1 MSHTDGPQF
10 FVQESGTTSAGAWRG
25 FFGAISAAEAL
36 LSGLAEFAGDALL
49 HKADE
54 LAARRRRGVGL
65 GTEQVLAGDDLP
77 DFVAV
82 RERLKRG
89 RVEARVE
96 VAGGLVEK
104 AAELAAFGKG
114 AFVRLEAVDEF
125 ALFLKNLNDVADLV
139 FGRVHLEGEAAES
152 AAVSLNPVLGA
163 HEVNNLDHVVAGP
176 LEAFGKLC
184 NCNESLAFVVGEV
197 NQHAEAEVCK
207 SC

>member
-1 MSHTDGPQF
+1 M
-10 FVQESGTTSAGAWRG
+10 
-25 FFGAISAAEAL
+25 
-36 LSGLAEFAGDALL
+36 
-49 HKADE
+49 
-54 LAARRRRGVGL
+54 
-65 GTEQVLAGDDLP
+65 
-77 DFVAV
+77 
-82 RERLKRG
+82 
-89 RVEARVE
+89 
-96 VAGGLVEK
+96 
-104 AAELAAFGKG
+104 
-114 AFVRLEAVDEF
+114 RLEAVDEF

-207 SC
+207 SCEMHRRNLFKWGMSDGWNPSDVVVL